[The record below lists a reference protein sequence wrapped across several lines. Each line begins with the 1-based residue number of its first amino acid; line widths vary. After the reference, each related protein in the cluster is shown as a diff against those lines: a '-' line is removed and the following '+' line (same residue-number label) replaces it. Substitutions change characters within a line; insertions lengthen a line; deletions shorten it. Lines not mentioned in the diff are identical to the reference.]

1 MAHIL
6 ISVVAFVGILG
17 FMILIHEFGHYATAK
32 LLGVRVEQF
41 AIGFGKRLIGFRK
54 GETEYRINALPLGG
68 YVKMSGENPADARSG
83 DPGEFLS
90 HPRWHRFIIAIAG
103 PAMNILFAIGL
114 LTVVYMVHYEH
125 AVFLDQPAVIASVK
139 SDSPAAKVGI
149 EPGDRIVRIEDVNN
163 PTWEQVSFK
172 EMLSPNQPLQVTVQR
187 GSQSLEKTVVPETS
201 QESRDAYGAAGW
213 HAYESVIVGNLE
225 PGMPAEKAGI
235 KEGDKIIAMDGKPL
249 PFIETMIDSLQQS
262 KDKPVELS
270 VLRDGQTLKFQ
281 VQPVLANTDDPH
293 VQKYRVGFQSKPE
306 MKVGRLPFVKA
317 LGKSVDDNRTNAAL
331 ILQLVQK
338 LVQHKVSIRTF
349 SGPIGIAQD
358 AGEAA
363 QEKGWTPLL
372 GLTSGISLN
381 LGILNLLP
389 IPILDGGVI
398 LLLLVET
405 LIGRDISL
413 QIKER
418 IYQVAFVFL
427 VLFTVVVIYN
437 DIAKM
442 LPSFAPRLQ

>member
-1 MAHIL
+1 MAQIL
-6 ISVVAFVGILG
+6 ISIVAFVGILG

-41 AIGFGKRLIGFRK
+41 AIGFGKRLVGFRK

-114 LTVVYMVHYEH
+114 LTVVYTVHYEH

-139 SDSPAAKVGI
+139 ADSPAARVGI

-249 PFIETMIDSLQQS
+249 PFIETMIDSLQQT
-262 KDKPVELS
+262 KDKPVELTA
-270 VLRDGQTLKFQ
+270 LRDGQTLKFQ
-281 VQPVLANTDDPH
+281 VQPVLANTDDPN
-293 VQKYRVGFQSKPE
+293 VQKYRIGFQSKPE
-306 MKVGRLPFVKA
+306 MKVGRLPLVKA

-338 LVQHKVSIRTF
+338 LVQRKVSIRTF